1 MVNFL
6 TSQFMIGVY
15 FYLSGCILAKRM
27 LVWYGINDP
36 EDKYAWVTSWVLV
49 LILIIRGRR

>member
-6 TSQFMIGVY
+6 TSQFMIAVY

-27 LVWYGINDP
+27 IIWYGINDP

-49 LILIIRGRR
+49 LTLIIRGRR